1 MYWLADSYQGKELAF
16 LQEIKAAMNDG
27 NYDNSNAQIDYFS
40 VGWYVNVN
48 AGQWDKPYQ
57 MVA

>member
-1 MYWLADSYQGKELAF
+1 
-16 LQEIKAAMNDG
+16 MNDG
-27 NYDNSNAQIDYFS
+27 NHDTSNAQIDYFC